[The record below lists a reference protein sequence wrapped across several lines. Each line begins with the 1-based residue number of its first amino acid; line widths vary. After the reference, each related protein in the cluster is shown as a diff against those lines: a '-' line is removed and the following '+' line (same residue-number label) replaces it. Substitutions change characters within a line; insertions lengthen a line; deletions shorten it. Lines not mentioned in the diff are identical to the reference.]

1 MNALQPR
8 VTFGKGS
15 VQREWALVTTINSI
29 NILVQRWRI
38 SAPRE
43 DVWFLSLVTG
53 RTTKHRENL
62 PLNKVEGASLRTE
75 RPLLYC
81 TVWACDHACLV
92 TSLWIVSA
100 LSDDLILV
108 LPCIL
113 PFKAS
118 MSGKKECLFLNC
130 NALQTFMV
138 VQSGSLVC
146 EENGRGYF
154 SLAFKL
160 RKRGRNFSL
169 GDLVRLTFL
178 VFL

>member
-1 MNALQPR
+1 
-8 VTFGKGS
+8 
-15 VQREWALVTTINSI
+15 
-29 NILVQRWRI
+29 
-38 SAPRE
+38 
-43 DVWFLSLVTG
+43 
-53 RTTKHRENL
+53 
-62 PLNKVEGASLRTE
+62 
-75 RPLLYC
+75 
-81 TVWACDHACLV
+81 
-92 TSLWIVSA
+92 
-100 LSDDLILV
+100 
-108 LPCIL
+108 
-113 PFKAS
+113 

-169 GDLVRLTFL
+169 GDLVRLTFV